1 MPDIGDLAEGLI
13 ELTLTCGLS
22 HLHAVPKLPDSKGK
36 CLNACGEQIAHDQHF
51 CCVECRDDYER
62 IQAAKRRNGVL

>member
-1 MPDIGDLAEGLI
+1 MPDVCDLADGLV
-13 ELTLTCGLS
+13 ELTLECTLS
-22 HLHAVPKLPDSKGK
+22 RLHAIPKLPDSKGR
-36 CLNACGEQIAHDQHF
+36 CLNECGESIELAQHF